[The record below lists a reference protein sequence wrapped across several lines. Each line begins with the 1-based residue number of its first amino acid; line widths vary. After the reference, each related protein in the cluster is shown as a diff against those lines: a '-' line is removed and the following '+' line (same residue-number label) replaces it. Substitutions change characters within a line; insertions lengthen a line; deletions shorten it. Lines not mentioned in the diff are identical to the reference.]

1 MYLGLRDAQ
10 VIYVGWSLFEGLK
23 ELGVQSFELKLNR
36 DLQTP
41 AGYDLSNK
49 DGMNRLIEDLER
61 YNIVVNAVLVEND
74 FAKTLNREVDY
85 ILKGMEIA
93 WSLGCDVVRINGFM
107 EPLTGYGEERVIST
121 IVEGVEKV
129 RRMAEY
135 PVMLAVENHGEA
147 TNDINIL
154 RRILVETD
162 EDFLGVTLDTGNF
175 FFHGESNREL
185 IHEIYREVAGRVLH
199 THMKN
204 VRVANGNVKMAPLY
218 EEGEVDFQYVIEVLL
233 REGYERDITVEDE
246 SLGKL
251 RPEER
256 KEVLRRDVEFLRKIV
271 KEV

>member
-49 DGMNRLIEDLER
+49 DGLNRLIEDLER

-154 RRILVETD
+154 RRILVKTD
-162 EDFLGVTLDTGNF
+162 EDFIGVTI
-175 FFHGESNREL
+175 R
-185 IHEIYREVAGRVLH
+185 I
-199 THMKN
+199 
-204 VRVANGNVKMAPLY
+204 
-218 EEGEVDFQYVIEVLL
+218 
-233 REGYERDITVEDE
+233 
-246 SLGKL
+246 
-251 RPEER
+251 
-256 KEVLRRDVEFLRKIV
+256 
-271 KEV
+271 